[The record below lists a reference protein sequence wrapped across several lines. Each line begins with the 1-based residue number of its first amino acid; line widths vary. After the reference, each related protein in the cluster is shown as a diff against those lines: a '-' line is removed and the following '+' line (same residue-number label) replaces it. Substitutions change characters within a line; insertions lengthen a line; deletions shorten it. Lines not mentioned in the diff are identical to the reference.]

1 MLVKEEIMDKESEK
15 RVLTAYSGYNELQDI
30 FQLALR
36 RAAIGK
42 GKIRHAEE
50 GQLFENQ
57 QICDDL
63 RGTDKSA
70 AIFQIR
76 KKAREVLRLSRR
88 QDKVNEL
95 LDVCV
100 YAAAAVLVLI
110 EEQQELDSRRKEV
123 REQIKKE
130 VKKDE

>member
-36 RAAIGK
+36 RAAVGK
-42 GKIRHAEE
+42 GAIRHAEE
-50 GQLFENQ
+50 NQPFERQ

-110 EEQQELDSRRKEV
+110 EEQQELDNR
-123 REQIKKE
+123 KKE
-130 VKKDE
+130 IKDERKATELS

>member
-1 MLVKEEIMDKESEK
+1 MDRDK
-15 RVLTAYSGYNELQDI
+15 RVLDSYSGYDKLQDI
-30 FQLALR
+30 FQAALR
-36 RAAIGK
+36 RAAVGK
-42 GKIRHAEE
+42 GAIRHAEE
-50 GQLFENQ
+50 NQPFERQ

-110 EEQQELDSRRKEV
+110 EEQQELDNR
-123 REQIKKE
+123 KKE
-130 VKKDE
+130 IKDERKATELS